1 LRTWQTCAD
10 EGIALYKR
18 CQLLA
23 AEECLV
29 ESVRRARNEN
39 VEKPQLSQALN
50 SLAVVY
56 FARSKYHDAT
66 NVLRESLLNTESEE
80 TESARVQKA
89 LATHIYIQ
97 MLVEQERFFDAR
109 NEIILA
115 LQQLGDDLKF
125 CSAELWFSLVKVYVG
140 LGDFNKA
147 DDAIDSF
154 LETTPLSLIG
164 PHRIFIDESCGG
176 SYFGPGWGPDISTE
190 EEEEEEEEEN
200 PNAISTTCSASSS
213 SSNRVRIEAE
223 VRAKLVRASLQNQL
237 PSQAKE
243 VIEEVLDLCKPLGDH
258 ALTAQ
263 AMIIASR
270 LAFGDSEWAE
280 AAKYCQ
286 SSLEIVEKLY
296 GENHPALLAYLINTA
311 SVALMTDGLPNCKV
325 LMDRTFQ
332 IVLEY
337 FGPRHPKYARC
348 QLLWSALIP
357 FVEADNGDMV
367 AAQEQLI
374 LEALDTFLDYFDDTH
389 NAVLSAR
396 LQFAELLIKTSRV
409 DEADMLLRQLLADA
423 TTISGTNPYPRIAC
437 LTEML
442 KLADT
447 LATDDRYRLWDFIH
461 QEASKTDCQSITVAG
476 RRIDVMRQLAFIFQR
491 LGDKDTPETLLRNC
505 FELSLDVCTDLHHRC
520 KQDLVDLLLE
530 RGKPKEAL
538 ELLESS
544 TEEKTLTQEL
554 REQLQII
561 KVNIALNRLAEAEKI
576 GLETLARAERILPDC
591 SDSFMQLI
599 GILTDLYL
607 QTSRLDDA
615 VRMVGI
621 LTSHKPKLGVAVL
634 DVIPLSLRLIAE
646 AFAAQRDTRAE
657 QLYLQSIAAAEDIQ
671 GKAPETLDASI
682 VAFADYCLNNG
693 QVDKARKL
701 FERWLDLRID
711 VCGANSFPCA
721 IAMLN
726 VAEVN
731 ADNDLN
737 KSLQLSCKA
746 LEIMDA
752 EDNVA
757 PEYLVAALHLRAA
770 ILEKANYQLEAMA
783 IVERA
788 RAIERQGEKKR
799 KSTGS

>member
-1 LRTWQTCAD
+1 MRTWQTCAD

-80 TESARVQKA
+80 TEPARVQKA

-176 SYFGPGWGPDISTE
+176 SYFGPGWEPDVSTE
-190 EEEEEEEEEN
+190 EEN
-200 PNAISTTCSASSS
+200 WNGVSTTGSALSSVS
-213 SSNRVRIEAE
+213 DRVRIEAE
-223 VRAKLVRASLQNQL
+223 VRAMLVRASLQNQL
-237 PSQAKE
+237 TSQAKE
-243 VIEEVLDLCKPLGDH
+243 IIQDVLELCKPLGDH

-263 AMIIASR
+263 SMTIASR

-286 SSLEIVEKLY
+286 RSLEIVGKLY
-296 GENHPALLAYLINTA
+296 GENHPALLAYLINAA
-311 SVALMTDGLPNCKV
+311 SLTLMTDGLPDCKV

-332 IVLEY
+332 IVLEF

-357 FVEADNGDMV
+357 FVEADNADMV
-367 AAQEQLI
+367 ATQEQLI
-374 LEALDTFLDYFDDTH
+374 LEALDTFLDFFDDTH

-396 LQFAELLIKTSRV
+396 LQFAELLVKTSRV
-409 DEADMLLRQLLADA
+409 DEADLLLRQLLVDA
-423 TTISGTNPYPRIAC
+423 TAVSGTNPYPRIAC

-461 QEASKTDCQSITVAG
+461 KEASKTDCQSITVTG

-491 LGDKDTPETLLRNC
+491 LGDKDTPENLLRSC
-505 FELSLDVCTDLHHRC
+505 FELSLEICSDLHHRC
-520 KQDLVDLLLE
+520 RQDLVDLLIE

-544 TEEKTLTQEL
+544 TEEKTMTQEL

-576 GLETLARAERILPDC
+576 GLETLARTERILPDC
-591 SDSFMQLI
+591 SDSFIQLT

-646 AFAAQRDTRAE
+646 AFAGQRDTRAE
-657 QLYLQSIAAAEDIQ
+657 QLYRQSIAAAEEIQ

-731 ADNDLN
+731 ADHDLK
-737 KSLQLSCKA
+737 KSLDLSCKA

-770 ILEKANYQLEAMA
+770 ILEKANNQLEATA
-783 IVERA
+783 IIERA
-788 RAIERQGEKKR
+788 KAIERQGEKKR
-799 KSTGS
+799 KGTSA